1 MPRVWSASV
10 CVSGCVDHDC
20 CRNVGT
26 QAGFANWVAVGEVV
40 FQFLAILRGITR
52 PPSWVYQEVAK
63 MARQRYNY
71 GDDEDPNDQVVRL
84 ASNMVSGVIPPAGAS
99 AVRVLHDVKSGSL
112 RMCAYVSLYLPD
124 TLTATSLHGEEFN
137 PEEVTELMALLTVDR
152 VHVDLMS
159 SKFKHDEVRV
169 VSPLPLPLRC
179 DRGVGPFQ
187 TLDRTEPWFGTK
199 YCTSALPEDV
209 VAAWREPKACPS
221 LGLPCPN
228 PFLPSNLTVLPLV
241 TRLDP
246 KLLEVATDGCGGPVP
261 RRFRVPVRIH
271 HDDTGKLWWH
281 QDRVFRLPRGNVHY
295 FLYVALPPRRHG
307 RHCRVLVLIVHTAFG
322 AAIAPSSRCRH
333 RLRRTRRCTWPSSPM
348 H

>member
-112 RMCAYVSLYLPD
+112 RMC
-124 TLTATSLHGEEFN
+124 
-137 PEEVTELMALLTVDR
+137 
-152 VHVDLMS
+152 
-159 SKFKHDEVRV
+159 
-169 VSPLPLPLRC
+169 
-179 DRGVGPFQ
+179 
-187 TLDRTEPWFGTK
+187 
-199 YCTSALPEDV
+199 
-209 VAAWREPKACPS
+209 
-221 LGLPCPN
+221 
-228 PFLPSNLTVLPLV
+228 
-241 TRLDP
+241 
-246 KLLEVATDGCGGPVP
+246 
-261 RRFRVPVRIH
+261 
-271 HDDTGKLWWH
+271 
-281 QDRVFRLPRGNVHY
+281 
-295 FLYVALPPRRHG
+295 
-307 RHCRVLVLIVHTAFG
+307 
-322 AAIAPSSRCRH
+322 
-333 RLRRTRRCTWPSSPM
+333 
-348 H
+348 